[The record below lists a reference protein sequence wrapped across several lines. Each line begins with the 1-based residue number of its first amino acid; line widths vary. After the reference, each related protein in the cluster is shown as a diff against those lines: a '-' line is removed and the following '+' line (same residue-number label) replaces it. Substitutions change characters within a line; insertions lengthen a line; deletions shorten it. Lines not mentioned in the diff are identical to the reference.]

1 MKFPQKP
8 IQYQKGYCEFYKLK
22 FKLTQDVLIPRPET
36 ELLVDAV
43 LKFVNRESDIVN
55 RDSSNTINHKPL
67 TIIDI
72 GTGSG
77 CISISILKNLKSAK
91 IIATD
96 ISEKALEVAKMN
108 ANFHKVEKR
117 IIFLK
122 SDLLS
127 FVKSDVISSENEKSE
142 DSNLEISHSVRDD
155 NEKVQTNK
163 KPKSPD
169 VIVTNLPYIPT
180 GRLLFIDP
188 MVTEFEPRIALDGG
202 NGGFEIYSRLL
213 REMKE
218 KNFIPKLFL
227 GEIDYE
233 QGQIARSVVNQI
245 FPDAKVEILKDLT
258 GNDRILKINF

>member
-1 MKFPQKP
+1 MNKQLPK
-8 IQYQKGYCEFYKLK
+8 QYQQGYTEFYKLK

-36 ELLVDAV
+36 ELLVDEV
-43 LKFVNRESDIVN
+43 LRFYRDCFVVN
-55 RDSSNTINHKPL
+55 TPRNDVTIL
-67 TIIDI
+67 DI

-96 ISEKALEVAKMN
+96 ISEKALEVAKIN
-108 ANFHKVEKR
+108 ASFHKVDKK

-127 FVKSDVISSENEKSE
+127 FVAEKS
-142 DSNLEISHSVRDD
+142 
-155 NEKVQTNK
+155 
-163 KPKSPD
+163 KSPD
-169 VIVTNLPYIPT
+169 IIVTNLPYIPT

-188 MVTEFEPRIALDGG
+188 MVADFEPRIALDGG
-202 NGGFEIYSRLL
+202 SGGFEIYSQLL
-213 REMKE
+213 HQMKD

-233 QGQIARSVVNQI
+233 QGNIAKSVVNQI
-245 FPDAKVEILKDLT
+245 FPNASVEIIKDLA
-258 GNDRILKINF
+258 GLDRILKITF